1 MSGVLLEPVELRA
14 RGFEALVGALGW
26 VNAVRFLQQYEKSSL
41 DYTSERQQI
50 LPDWSAEE
58 LVRQLQA
65 QEKRCQEPFSATSRP
80 EPFSGGEKGS

>member
-41 DYTSERQQI
+41 DYTRDRRHI
-50 LPDWSAEE
+50 LPEWNAEE
-58 LVRQLQA
+58 LARHLEAEQ
-65 QEKRCQEPFSATSRP
+65 P
-80 EPFSGGEKGS
+80 GS